1 MVGEQNNTCVP
12 VERARESA
20 ERRSYTMGGA
30 ALARDDSR
38 MLSGL
43 HQLLRVCI
51 FLGIDR
57 IFIGSDWLMLKFIRE
72 LAQ

>member
-1 MVGEQNNTCVP
+1 
-12 VERARESA
+12 
-20 ERRSYTMGGA
+20 MGGVA
-30 ALARDDSR
+30 GAPDDSR